1 VDDFRIKT
9 DGRRARSRSDGT
21 VATFLKALIVP
32 AMIALA
38 LAAVSFSSRPAQ
50 AFETARELAAQ
61 CKGVDVSVLRSE
73 RDAHIPG
80 TSAASQCWGYMQA
93 MQDLLALV
101 DDDGKRI
108 MGVCPNEQTS
118 LLQMT
123 HTFVG
128 YAERHS
134 SDLSNDAAL
143 IVVQALKETFPCP

>member
-1 VDDFRIKT
+1 MIPS
-9 DGRRARSRSDGT
+9 RRARARSGDGR
-21 VATFLKALIVP
+21 VGTFRKALAAP
-32 AMIALA
+32 AAMLALA
-38 LAAVSFSSRPAQ
+38 LVAVPFSSRPAQ
-50 AFETARELAAQ
+50 AFETARELATQ
-61 CKGVDVSVLRSE
+61 CKGVDTSTLRSE
-73 RDAHIPG
+73 RDAYIPG

-108 MGVCPNEQTS
+108 MGVCPNEQTN

-143 IVVQALKETFPCP
+143 IVVQSLKETFPCP

>member
-1 VDDFRIKT
+1 MIPS
-9 DGRRARSRSDGT
+9 RRARSRNGDGT
-21 VATFLKALIVP
+21 AGTFRKALIAP
-32 AMIALA
+32 ATMITLA
-38 LAAVSFSSRPAQ
+38 LVAISLSSRPAR

-61 CKGVDVSVLRSE
+61 CQGVDVSVLRSE
-73 RDAHIPG
+73 RDAYIPG

>member
-1 VDDFRIKT
+1 MIPP
-9 DGRRARSRSDGT
+9 RRARARSSDGT
-21 VATFLKALIVP
+21 AGTFRKAITAP
-32 AMIALA
+32 AAMMALA
-38 LAAVSFSSRPAQ
+38 LVTVPFSSRPAQ
-50 AFETARELAAQ
+50 AFETARELATQ
-61 CKGVDVSVLRSE
+61 CKGIDASAPQSE
-73 RDAHIPG
+73 RDAYIPG

-101 DDDGKRI
+101 DDDGRRI

-143 IVVQALKETFPCP
+143 IVVQSMKETFPCP